1 MPFLAPLPDD
11 ADLWAPATTVD
22 LRQLPVSNRWKVWFE
37 VLTPFGHTS
46 RPADEQTPAGPRWR
60 RASVTQTVPT
70 GLVTDLASVP
80 MPLWGVVAS
89 YGRQT
94 LPAILHDA
102 TSRALA
108 DSTRPASAR
117 RAARRAADHLFRAT
131 LRETGTGPVRRW
143 LMWAAVRIFGSL
155 PVAVV
160 FLLAVLAGVVA
171 LTLGLAGA
179 DGPWLVGAL
188 VAGAAA
194 LVALTVLAVG
204 AGVESRATGGGPD
217 RARWVP
223 AATGSMLG
231 AVGIGLVALPP
242 LLPLIVLTFVTEVVV
257 GVGEGRGG
265 VVRAQ
270 DVPAGGLPSTRISY
284 PLPGEVRRRD
294 A

>member
-11 ADLWAPATTVD
+11 PDLWAPAATVD

-37 VLTPFGHTS
+37 VLTPFGHTT

-80 MPLWGVVAS
+80 MPLWGVIAS

-108 DSTRPASAR
+108 DSTRPAGAR
-117 RAARRAADHLFRAT
+117 RAARRAADHLFRST

-160 FLLAVLAGVVA
+160 FLLAIVAGVVA
-171 LTLGLAGA
+171 LTLGLVGVG
-179 DGPWLVGAL
+179 GPWLAGAL

-194 LVALTVLAVG
+194 LVALVTLAVG
-204 AGVESRATGGGPD
+204 AGAESGPSTAGAERTG
-217 RARWVP
+217 WVP
-223 AATGSMLG
+223 GATASLLG
-231 AVGIGLVALPP
+231 AIGIGLVALPP
-242 LLPLIVLTFVTEVVV
+242 LLPLIVLTFLTELVV
-257 GVGEGRGG
+257 GVGEGRGA

-270 DVPAGGLPSTRISY
+270 GVPVDGLPSTRISY
-284 PLPGEVRRRD
+284 PLPGEVRRRG